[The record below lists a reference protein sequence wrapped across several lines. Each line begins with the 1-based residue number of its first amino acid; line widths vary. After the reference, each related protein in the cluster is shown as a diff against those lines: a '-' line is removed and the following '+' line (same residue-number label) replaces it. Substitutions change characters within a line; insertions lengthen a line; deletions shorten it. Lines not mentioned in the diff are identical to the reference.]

1 MQLPKDMDLYN
12 AQIIVELINNTVLK
26 WTRSKKED
34 KDKGVNVKSKQND
47 DKNNVKVSE
56 IYSTREYFDE
66 YNNIEYKG
74 SKFSK
79 TIEREIKDEKIQ
91 NITINTNL
99 NLQTQNKDKDVVNL
113 GLDKYDLNIQSDIS
127 LIYEKEQ
134 KETINKI
141 KNLGKKTRI
150 CQK

>member
-1 MQLPKDMDLYN
+1 MYLN
-12 AQIIVELINNTVLK
+12 FLK
-26 WTRSKKED
+26 FTM
-34 KDKGVNVKSKQND
+34 
-47 DKNNVKVSE
+47 
-56 IYSTREYFDE
+56 
-66 YNNIEYKG
+66 
-74 SKFSK
+74 
-79 TIEREIKDEKIQ
+79 
-91 NITINTNL
+91 TINFII
-99 NLQTQNKDKDVVNL
+99 KVVNL